1 MPASRREVLSRDGI
15 VQATRLML
23 RTTDLDELS
32 LRKLAATLGVTAP
45 ALYAHVEDKEDLLR
59 AVAESGF
66 RDLVARFDLVDA
78 EDPVERLRQYGRA
91 YVAQA
96 LADPEV
102 FRIMFLY
109 RPAALEVPDVDNEL
123 AAATEAFGRPGEAV
137 RAAIASGRIHPGW
150 DPDRAAMVLWT
161 AGHGTASVLLLGA
174 TGGEVILASGM
185 ERLVEDVLEVTLA
198 GLAGPPPPQSAS

>member
-1 MPASRREVLSRDGI
+1 M
-15 VQATRLML
+15 QATRLML
-23 RTTDLDELS
+23 RTTDLDDLS
-32 LRKLAATLGVTAP
+32 LRRLAATLGVTAP

-66 RDLVARFDLVDA
+66 HDLVDRFDRVVT
-78 EDPVERLRQYGRA
+78 EDPMDRLREYGRA

-109 RPAALEVPDVDNEL
+109 RPAALEVPEVDNEL
-123 AAATEAFGRPGEAV
+123 AAATDAFVRPGEAV
-137 RAAIASGRIHPGW
+137 RAAIDAGRIHPDW
-150 DPDRAAMVLWT
+150 DPVRASMVLWT

-174 TGGEVILASGM
+174 SGGEVILAAGM
-185 ERLVEDVLEVTLA
+185 EHLVDDVLEVTLA